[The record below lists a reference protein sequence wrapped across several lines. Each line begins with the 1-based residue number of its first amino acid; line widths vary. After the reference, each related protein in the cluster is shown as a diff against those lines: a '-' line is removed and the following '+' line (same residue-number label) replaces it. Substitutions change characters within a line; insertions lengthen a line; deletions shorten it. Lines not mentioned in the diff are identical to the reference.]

1 MRNIFERLEMANDML
16 KIIRDGKRKKLTSD
30 EILWR
35 LETTLEIIK
44 TFCECCIEKYSKRY

>member
-16 KIIRDGKRKKLTSD
+16 KIIHDGKRKKLSSD

-44 TFCECCIEKYSKRY
+44 TFCECYIEKYSKRY